1 MCGAQPWQAMWS
13 RLSRRLMLDINQVYS
28 AELGFHVEGGCI
40 DRMTPPG
47 TLRVA
52 D

>member
-1 MCGAQPWQAMWS
+1 
-13 RLSRRLMLDINQVYS
+13 MLDINQVYS
-28 AELGFHVEGGCI
+28 ADFWYHGEGGCI